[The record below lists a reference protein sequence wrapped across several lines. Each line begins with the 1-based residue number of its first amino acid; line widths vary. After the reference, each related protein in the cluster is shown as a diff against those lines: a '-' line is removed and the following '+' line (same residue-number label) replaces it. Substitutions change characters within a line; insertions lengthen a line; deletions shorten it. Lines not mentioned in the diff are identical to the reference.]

1 MKQLVIAAL
10 LLAACGSETPRVA
23 EQKVTGP
30 VGVAKN
36 ETLPETRV
44 TTGTVRSTNVSPLAA
59 KVMGNVTRVLVREG
73 DRVRAGQLLLEIDDR
88 EGRART
94 AQMSAANAAAR
105 ANANVMA
112 STYQRVAMLREKG
125 HVSAQDFDEVAAKKS
140 AAEAQLQQARAGLTE
155 AETFLSYANV
165 RSPIDGVVTARMVDP
180 GAQAA
185 PGMPLLTVEDDAH
198 YRVETTVDEELATRV
213 RAGDVVRVDG
223 KEARVTNIV
232 PAVDPVTRSALVQ
245 IALPSAA
252 GFRSGAF
259 VKVAFTIGSR
269 NGITVPASAIQHR
282 GQLTS
287 VLVVDPAGVARLRL
301 VTLGE
306 STGDRIEVLSG
317 IDPGERVVLQ

>member
-1 MKQLVIAAL
+1 M
-10 LLAACGSETPRVA
+10 LAACGGGTARVT
-23 EQKVTGP
+23 ERKVTGP
-30 VGVAKN
+30 VGVARN
-36 ETLPETRV
+36 ETLAETRI

-94 AQMSAANAAAR
+94 AQMSAANMAAR

-125 HVSAQDFDEVAAKKS
+125 HVSAQDFDEAAAKKS

-185 PGMPLLTVEDDAH
+185 PGMPLLTVEDDEH
-198 YRVETTVDEELATRV
+198 YRVETTIDEELAMRV
-213 RAGDVVRVDG
+213 HAGDVVQIDG
-223 KEARVTNIV
+223 KPARITNVV
-232 PAVDPVTRSALVQ
+232 PALDPVTRSALVQ
-245 IALPSAA
+245 IDADRSVRAT
-252 GFRSGAF
+252 RSGAF
-259 VKVAFTIGSR
+259 VRVAFPIGAR
-269 NGITVPASAIQHR
+269 NGITVPAKAVQYR

-287 VLVVDPAGVARLRL
+287 VLVVDADGNARMRL

-306 STGDRIEVLSG
+306 SAGDRIEVLSG
-317 IDPGERVVLQ
+317 IDPGERVALQ